1 MPEAT
6 RERGEREDRER
17 LRAKQPPADTRAAAE
32 PDREVENYR
41 DEYDLLNHDPPG
53 PEVDHRS

>member
-6 RERGEREDRER
+6 RERGEREDGER
-17 LRAKQPPADTRAAAE
+17 GTEPPADTRAAAE

-41 DEYDLLNHDPPG
+41 DEYDLLNHDPPR
-53 PEVDHRS
+53 PEVDQRS

>member
-6 RERGEREDRER
+6 RERGVREDGER
-17 LRAKQPPADTRAAAE
+17 RATEPQAETRAAAE

-41 DEYDLLNHDPPG
+41 DEYDFTKRDPPA